1 MDLLVFAFSLSKIAI
16 CSLEESTGLAIR
28 FMIGKTKNEEKMAE
42 LRREIAEYDDFVQL
56 DIEEEYSK
64 LPYKTLVRVI
74 CFSFFL
80 SELIWNSMI
89 QKTLICGSFYS
100 SLLYSLAFFKAAYA
114 LYDSE
119 FYVKADDDIYLRPG
133 NYLL

>member
-1 MDLLVFAFSLSKIAI
+1 
-16 CSLEESTGLAIR
+16 
-28 FMIGKTKNEEKMAE
+28 MAE
-42 LRREIAEYDDFVQL
+42 LRREIAEYDDFIQL

-64 LPYKTLVRVI
+64 LPYKTLVL
-74 CFSFFL
+74 SNLLLFL
-80 SELIWNSMI
+80 FL
-89 QKTLICGSFYS
+89 GSYITQCDSKGANPWF

-133 NYLL
+133 Y